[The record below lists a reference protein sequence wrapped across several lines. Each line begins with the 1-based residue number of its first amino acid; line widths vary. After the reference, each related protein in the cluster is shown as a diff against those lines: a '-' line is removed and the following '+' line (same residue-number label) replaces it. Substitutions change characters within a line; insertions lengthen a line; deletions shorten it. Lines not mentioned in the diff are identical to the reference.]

1 MSPLRVE
8 GLQPAGGEVGR
19 SLGVADPRRLDAA
32 AVAE

>member
-1 MSPLRVE
+1 VE
-8 GLQPAGGEVGR
+8 VLPPAAGTGGG